1 MQYSIKKDEKYIKIT
16 LEEEK
21 LDAVIAPNLKAD
33 LIKFNQEGFKNIILD
48 LSSTKYID
56 SSGLSSILVGN
67 RICSDEKGC
76 FVLSNL
82 NDHVM
87 KLITI
92 SQLQSILNITKT
104 SEEAVDFV
112 FMHELENN
120 IQEDEE
126 GK

>member
-1 MQYSIKKDEKYIKIT
+1 MQYSIKKDEKYIQIS
-16 LEEEK
+16 LQEEK
-21 LDAVIAPNLKAD
+21 LDAVIAPELKAD
-33 LIKFNQEGFKNIILD
+33 LLKFNQEGFNNIILD
-48 LSSTKYID
+48 LTSTKYID
-56 SSGLSSILVGN
+56 SSGLSAILVGN

-82 NDHVM
+82 SSHVM

-104 SEEAVDFV
+104 AEEAVDFV

-120 IQEDEE
+120 INEE
-126 GK
+126 EKGI